1 VSIGAYVR
9 DNLAKDH
16 DFALHLDIQTNASL
30 LLLPH
35 LHMPVRLPEQAL

>member
-1 VSIGAYVR
+1 MGACVLA
-9 DNLAKDH
+9 NLAKDH
-16 DFALHLDIQTNASL
+16 DFALHLDIQTKANL